1 MKTGVLGGTFNPPHN
16 GHLAAAKHVREA
28 LGLDRVLFIP
38 TNLPPHKKIPEGSA
52 TAQQRCEMVRLMAE
66 PYDWAELCDIEVRRG
81 GASYTVDTLHALH
94 DAGYDD
100 LTLIV
105 GTDMLLSFDVCWRAP
120 EEIARLAR
128 LAVVARDVND
138 QQALR
143 DKAELLRRTMNAKIS
158 LIDAPALPLS
168 STDVRRI
175 GFFEQMTPPP
185 VAAYI
190 RENRLYEK
198 FPNKMTV

>member
-1 MKTGVLGGTFNPPHN
+1 
-16 GHLAAAKHVREA
+16 
-28 LGLDRVLFIP
+28 
-38 TNLPPHKKIPEGSA
+38 
-52 TAQQRCEMVRLMAE
+52 
-66 PYDWAELCDIEVRRG
+66 
-81 GASYTVDTLHALH
+81 
-94 DAGYDD
+94 
-100 LTLIV
+100 
-105 GTDMLLSFDVCWRAP
+105 MLLSFDVCWRAP
-120 EEIARLAR
+120 EEIVRLAR

-158 LIDAPALPLS
+158 LIDAPVLPLS